1 MKKEKENC
9 THTLTVCH
17 LQVVATG
24 TQNYIHCKHLQ
35 AIFFSFRNNTMR
47 DSLIVGLCNSLTSLY
62 AGVVVFLILGFLAD
76 QSGGKIDE
84 VVKGNFI
91 RTH

>member
-1 MKKEKENC
+1 
-9 THTLTVCH
+9 
-17 LQVVATG
+17 
-24 TQNYIHCKHLQ
+24 
-35 AIFFSFRNNTMR
+35 MR